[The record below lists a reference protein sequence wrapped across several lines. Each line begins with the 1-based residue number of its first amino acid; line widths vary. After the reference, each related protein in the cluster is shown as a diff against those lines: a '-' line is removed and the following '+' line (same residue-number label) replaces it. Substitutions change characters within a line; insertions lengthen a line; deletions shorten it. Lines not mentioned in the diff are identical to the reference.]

1 MSHFAPPDFNHLAAP
16 VAWWAAHAPDQI
28 ALVDG
33 AGTWTYAQLNQA
45 IIMVRNTL
53 LSRGSQPGDRV
64 AVLGDNGAAMV
75 ALMLGASLAGAWVV
89 PLNPRLS
96 DREIDEIARHA
107 TPTCLLFANPGTGR
121 ARQHAERCKAQ
132 PLTIEGLGPIALA
145 ETTHHAP
152 PEPNADV
159 AALIYTSGTTGRP
172 KGVMLTHR
180 NLMISAR
187 ASGAIRAIS
196 PADIVYSVLPI
207 SHILGF
213 TGVMLGTLT
222 YGGTIMLAP
231 RFDPPGAL
239 RAVLHD
245 HVTMIIGAPSMF
257 ALLAEYAALQGMSVL
272 PPHHLR
278 LIASAGAPLDPAVK
292 AAVEACFGMVLNN
305 GYGITECA
313 PTIAQTRIDQ
323 PRRDCSVGMLLPG
336 LEARLV
342 GEAGGIG
349 ALHLR
354 GPTVM
359 AGYYRDEAATAAVL
373 DADGWFDTGDLA
385 TFEDDHLFIVGRSKE
400 QIIRY
405 GFKIYPAEIEAVLN
419 AYPGVRQSAVIGRGD
434 GAHQDIIAFVEPAAG
449 ITLHLPDLID
459 YTANRLADYKR
470 PAEIRLAAA
479 LPMGATG
486 KVQKASLI
494 A

>member
-1 MSHFAPPDFNHLAAP
+1 MNSFTPPEFNQLAAP
-16 VAWWAAHAPDQI
+16 VAWWAARTPDQL

-33 AGTWTYAQLNQA
+33 TGTWTYAQLNEA
-45 IIMVRNTL
+45 IIMVRDTL
-53 LSRGSQPGDRV
+53 LARGTRPGDRV
-64 AVLGDNGAAMV
+64 GVLGDNGAPMV
-75 ALMLGASLAGAWVV
+75 ALMLGASLAGAWVM
-89 PLNPRLS
+89 PLNPRLT
-96 DREIDEIARHA
+96 DREIDEVASHA
-107 TPTCLLFANPGTGR
+107 TPACLLFAHPATGR
-121 ARQHAERCKAQ
+121 ARQHAQRYNAQ
-132 PLTIEGLGPIALA
+132 IITIEGLGPIAVS
-145 ETTHHAP
+145 ETSQRAAP
-152 PEPNADV
+152 ELNADV
-159 AALIYTSGTTGRP
+159 AALIYTSGTTGQP

-180 NLMISAR
+180 NLLISAR
-187 ASGAIRAIS
+187 ASGAIRKIS

-222 YGGTIMLAP
+222 YGGTIRLAP
-231 RFDPPGAL
+231 RFDPPSAL
-239 RAVLHD
+239 RAILHD
-245 HVTMIIGAPSMF
+245 HITIIIGAPSMF
-257 ALLAEYAALQGMSVL
+257 ALLAEYAALQGMTKL
-272 PPHHLR
+272 PPHRLR

-313 PTIAQTRIDQ
+313 PTIAQTRIDR

-336 LEARLV
+336 LEARLD

-385 TFEDDHLFIVGRSKE
+385 TFEDDHLFIVGRTKE

-434 GAHQDIIAFVEPAAG
+434 GAHQDVIAFVEPAAG
-449 ITLHLPDLID
+449 ATLHLPDLID

-486 KVQKASLI
+486 KVQKSLLI